1 MNCFELSYKEKMYP
15 LDQAIKNF
23 DTVSQSCFRERER
36 EREKKPVW
44 DPQVGSFESVVIKG
58 GIIW

>member
-15 LDQAIKNF
+15 LDPAIKNF

-36 EREKKPVW
+36 KKIVW